1 MTNGNGRGKSFS
13 DANLDSPGEP
23 EVLVES
29 DYILWPGERLSRAG
43 EVTSERIETFF
54 MNLVTKELSREHYC
68 EYRERFKTLKIWL
81 YATHLSSLPQLSQ
94 MPAVHP
100 QDLNIEVP
108 LVASELKHIYVLD
121 SGLSGAEY
129 DVWEESCRALFEPLF
144 SRFVAPQHPPD
155 ILKQF
160 MVMRFGD
167 RLAKKLFLSLEMRK
181 NMFFDALVIQTDWIG
196 KDAY

>member
-23 EVLVES
+23 EVLVDS
-29 DYILWPGERLSRAG
+29 DYILWPGERLSGAG
-43 EVTSERIETFF
+43 EVTSERIEIFF
-54 MNLVTKELSREHYC
+54 MNLVTKELSREQHR
-68 EYRERFKTLKIWL
+68 EYRERFGKLKIWL
-81 YATHLSSLPQLSQ
+81 YATPLSSLPQLSQ
-94 MPAVHP
+94 VPAVHP
-100 QDLNIEVP
+100 QDLKIEVP
-108 LVASELKHIYVLD
+108 LAASELKHIYVLD

-129 DVWEESCRALFEPLF
+129 DVWEASCRALFEPLF

-160 MVMRFGD
+160 MIMRFGD

-196 KDAY
+196 KDA